1 MPKVQE
7 VMKKRTVSLSPSASL
22 TEVAR
27 RIIDCEAGVVTVCE
41 KGKLR
46 GIITKEN
53 IVSRIATN
61 DCDLRKQKAVSVMKN
76 NVPKISPGVDITEA
90 AKLMVNH
97 NVQCM
102 PVIQN
107 GKLLGLLTLED
118 LLTESP
124 ALAVIVM
131 TKQYESK
138 SRRVAKAA

>member
-1 MPKVQE
+1 MIKVQE
-7 VMKKRTVSLSPSASL
+7 VMKKRATSLSPSASL
-22 TEVAR
+22 QEVAKK
-27 RIIDCEAGVVTVCE
+27 IIDCEAGVVTVCD

-46 GIITKEN
+46 GIVTKEN
-53 IVSRIATN
+53 IVSTIATN
-61 DCDLRKQKAVSVMKN
+61 ACDLRNQKAVSVMKN

-102 PVIQN
+102 PVVQN
-107 GKLLGLLTLED
+107 GKLMGVLTLED

-138 SRRVAKAA
+138 NRRVAKAA